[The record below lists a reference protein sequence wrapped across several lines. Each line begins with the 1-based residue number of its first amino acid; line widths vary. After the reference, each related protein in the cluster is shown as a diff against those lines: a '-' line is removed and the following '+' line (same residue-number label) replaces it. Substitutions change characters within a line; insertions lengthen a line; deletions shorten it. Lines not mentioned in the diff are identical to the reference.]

1 MSDPSTPAA
10 IPQRPQKPVR
20 LELTE
25 EKKSTKSPTKQGSD
39 NSWIWNKRGITE
51 GYGPE
56 CDKKIKLI

>member
-1 MSDPSTPAA
+1 MTDPTTPAA

-25 EKKSTKSPTKQGSD
+25 EEKKSSNTATQQVSD

-56 CDKKIKLI
+56 ADKKN